1 VTTFDIGDVRRY
13 RSEYPVLAQVLGVPG
28 ARPAPGEVEFLCELI
43 ETRRPSFGMLLAPDI
58 LFAAALASIL
68 SPQVAIEIGTA
79 SGFSAVVLAKMMA
92 LRGQQ
97 VDAMPNGTLVHTIDS
112 KAQYCEDP
120 TKAVGFCIEL
130 LAPELRDQIAVHPS
144 QDSSYCRQ
152 LLRSGE
158 LMLAFVDGNHRHP
171 WPLLDVLQI
180 QRLMRSG
187 WILMHDIDLP
197 AHAERARAAGQPV
210 DYVPSSG
217 AKYVFDS
224 WPGDK
229 ISGGNIGAIKTP
241 EDQRSLRD
249 FVAKLRQLP
258 PEVSAG
264 SWKKRWRDIDE
275 LAKEF

>member
-1 VTTFDIGDVRRY
+1 MTTFDICDVRRY
-13 RSEYPVLAQVLGVPG
+13 RSEYRVLAQALGVPS
-28 ARPAPGEVEFLCELI
+28 ALPAPGEVEFLCELT
-43 ETRRPSFGMLLAPDI
+43 ETRRSSFGMLPVPDI

-68 SPQVAIEIGTA
+68 SPQVVIEIGTA
-79 SGFSAVVLAKMMA
+79 SGFSAAVLARMIA
-92 LRGQQ
+92 LRRQQ
-97 VDAMPNGTLVHTIDS
+97 ADAMPNGTLVHTIDY

-120 TKAVGFCIEL
+120 TKPVGFGIEL
-130 LAPELRDQIAVHPS
+130 LTPELREHIAVHPL

-152 LLRSGE
+152 LLRFGE
-158 LMLAFVDGNHRHP
+158 LLLAFVDGNHRHP

-197 AHAERARAAGQPV
+197 ALTERARAAGQRV

-217 AKYVFDS
+217 AKYVFDF

-241 EDQRSLRD
+241 ENPRSLRS